1 MPLVRV
7 TGVDADAFDIS
18 DMAKMNDQNHSRKT
32 WHSRN
37 NRTNP
42 KSSLSPTDTDET
54 PSMDSSSM
62 VCSDRDG
69 SGGVGGGGGRHS
81 FASINSSQLS
91 NSAGS
96 GNNNA
101 RTFNLSANSNFDHY
115 YDDPRNPFDGHKIPE
130 EDEDNS
136 AAAMEDCSLS
146 VAENSLYRAHQQNI
160 ILSPQYQNNV
170 SIRRTNSIRSQSTMN
185 QQYRH
190 RQASNSS
197 SVHQEEDDM
206 SSTSSIQT
214 SSLRNIHKDSA
225 GSSSAY
231 ATQLVSQLESQV
243 AKLNFELA
251 TTKSSL
257 DQLQLENRKLQ
268 DEKFEWHKNLRQLQD
283 ENDQLRIKI
292 ERMEKE
298 KLMRTMEGTK
308 GVARGRGRMS
318 MDVSSN
324 VVWGGSSVSGN
335 TWVGDGNT
343 ITSYKQDM
351 KPASSVQKLEVP
363 FSATEREAAKSH
375 RCRARRSSASSTGS
389 LHSSFD
395 DAERSQGRLSAAD
408 LSIGSIDLDSSGKE
422 SVDSTGDQKQP
433 LTRPSLLGGLSLPG
447 MTKKLQNNRGRQLEE
462 KNTIS
467 QRNTSS
473 GSATEDGSAVVE
485 SAVNAAENND
495 DVLGHIEEEYDDDD
509 PFATWSENRGQ
520 NNNKKKWFQRGDG
533 QKPQSF
539 NTDADDEQQHTQGDN
554 EDSIDDPFDTA
565 KGGKKNEESDYISFA
580 ENSSHTSEDGGDDTE
595 SSTQQA
601 NRRGFRL
608 PWQRNENR

>member
-54 PSMDSSSM
+54 PSTDSSSM
-62 VCSDRDG
+62 VCSDRD
-69 SGGVGGGGGRHS
+69 GGVGGGGGRHS

-96 GNNNA
+96 GNNNT

-136 AAAMEDCSLS
+136 AAALEDCSLS
-146 VAENSLYRAHQQNI
+146 VAENSSYRGHHQQNI
-160 ILSPQYQNNV
+160 TLSPQYQNNV
-170 SIRRTNSIRSQSTMN
+170 SSRRTNSIRSQSTMN

-225 GSSSAY
+225 GSSAY
-231 ATQLVSQLESQV
+231 ASQLVSQLESQV

-268 DEKFEWHKNLRQLQD
+268 DEKFDWHKNLRQLQE

-298 KLMRTMEGTK
+298 KLIRTMECTK
-308 GVARGRGRMS
+308 GVARGRTS

-324 VVWGGSSVSGN
+324 VVWGGSSVTGN

-343 ITSYKQDM
+343 ITSYKQDI
-351 KPASSVQKLEVP
+351 KPASSVKKLEVP

-375 RCRARRSSASSTGS
+375 RCRARRSSVSSTGS

-395 DAERSQGRLSAAD
+395 DAERSQGRLSAAN
-408 LSIGSIDLDSSGKE
+408 LSIGSIEFLEDSSGKE
-422 SVDSTGDQKQP
+422 SVDSGEQKQP
-433 LTRPSLLGGLSLPG
+433 ITRPSLLGGLLLPG
-447 MTKKLQNNRGRQLEE
+447 MSKKNKGRQLEE
-462 KNTIS
+462 KKTIS
-467 QRNTSS
+467 QSNTSG

-485 SAVNAAENND
+485 SAVNATENND
-495 DVLGHIEEEYDDDD
+495 GLGHIEEEYDDDD

-520 NNNKKKWFQRGDG
+520 NNNNKKKWFQRGDG

-539 NTDADDEQQHTQGDN
+539 NTDADDEQLHTQRNN

-565 KGGKKNEESDYISFA
+565 KGRKKNEESDYISFA
-580 ENSSHTSEDGGDDTE
+580 ENSSHASEDGGDDAE
-595 SSTQQA
+595 SSTQQV
-601 NRRGFRL
+601 NRLGFRL

>member
-18 DMAKMNDQNHSRKT
+18 DVAKMNDHNHSRKT

-37 NRTNP
+37 NRTNA

-54 PSMDSSSM
+54 PSTDSSSM

-69 SGGVGGGGGRHS
+69 SGGIGGGGGGGGRHS

-115 YDDPRNPFDGHKIPE
+115 YDDPRNPFDGHRIPE
-130 EDEDNS
+130 EDEDLS

-146 VAENSLYRAHQQNI
+146 VAENSSYRAHQQNI

-308 GVARGRGRMS
+308 GVARGRMS

-422 SVDSTGDQKQP
+422 SVVSTGDQKQP

-447 MTKKLQNNRGRQLEE
+447 MPKKLQNNRGRQLEE

-467 QRNTSS
+467 QSNTSG

-495 DVLGHIEEEYDDDD
+495 ELGHIEEEYDDDD

>member
-1 MPLVRV
+1 
-7 TGVDADAFDIS
+7 
-18 DMAKMNDQNHSRKT
+18 
-32 WHSRN
+32 
-37 NRTNP
+37 
-42 KSSLSPTDTDET
+42 
-54 PSMDSSSM
+54 M

-115 YDDPRNPFDGHKIPE
+115 YDDPRNPFDGHRIPE

-146 VAENSLYRAHQQNI
+146 VAENSSYRAHQQNI

-170 SIRRTNSIRSQSTMN
+170 SIRRTNPIRSQSTTN

-206 SSTSSIQT
+206 SSNSSIQT
-214 SSLRNIHKDSA
+214 SSLRNIHKDGA

-231 ATQLVSQLESQV
+231 ATQLVLQLESQV

-308 GVARGRGRMS
+308 GVARGRGRGRMS

-343 ITSYKQDM
+343 ITSYKQNM

-363 FSATEREAAKSH
+363 FSATERETAKSH

-447 MTKKLQNNRGRQLEE
+447 MPKKLQNNRGRQLEE

-467 QRNTSS
+467 QSNISG

-495 DVLGHIEEEYDDDD
+495 DELGHIEEEYDDDD

-565 KGGKKNEESDYISFA
+565 KGGKKNDESDYISFA
-580 ENSSHTSEDGGDDTE
+580 ENNSHTSEDGGDDTE

-608 PWQRNENR
+608 PWQRNEN